1 METETKIFL
10 LLAIWP
16 NSGRIIPMMDEKTQ
30 AGVLTRAK
38 IFKALAH
45 PSRLFILE
53 QLAEGERCVCDLTDM
68 IGADISTI
76 SKHLSVL
83 KSAGVIHAE
92 KRGLQVFYRLKMP
105 CILRFFECVGEVVQA
120 NAKEQWDIVKI
131 SERQAAKGRRARD

>member
-1 METETKIFL
+1 
-10 LLAIWP
+10 
-16 NSGRIIPMMDEKTQ
+16 MMDEKTQ
-30 AGVLTRAK
+30 AGLLTRAK

-83 KSAGVIHAE
+83 RSAGVIHAE

-120 NAKEQWDIVKI
+120 NAKEQWDIMKI
-131 SERQAAKGRRARD
+131 NERQAAKGLRARKGYAIG

>member
-1 METETKIFL
+1 METEKQIFL

-16 NSGRIIPMMDEKTQ
+16 ISGRIIHMMDEKIQ
-30 AGVLTRAK
+30 AGLLTRAK

-53 QLAEGERCVCDLTDM
+53 QLAEGERCVCELTDM

-105 CILRFFECVGEVVQA
+105 CILRFFECVGEVVET
-120 NAKEQWDIVKI
+120 NAKEQWEIVNPKI
-131 SERQAAKGRRARD
+131 NPPARTRRRGK

>member
-1 METETKIFL
+1 MINTKV
-10 LLAIWP
+10 
-16 NSGRIIPMMDEKTQ
+16 Q
-30 AGVLTRAK
+30 ARLLTRAK

-45 PSRLFILE
+45 PSRLFMLE
-53 QLAEGERCVCDLTDM
+53 QLAEGERCVCELTDM

-105 CILRFFECVGEVVQA
+105 CILRFFECVGDVIET
-120 NAKEQWDIVKI
+120 NAIEQWDIANEN
-131 SERQAAKGRRARD
+131 ERCLVRARRTRNEAVNS

>member
-1 METETKIFL
+1 
-10 LLAIWP
+10 
-16 NSGRIIPMMDEKTQ
+16 MMDEKTQ
-30 AGVLTRAK
+30 AGLTTRAK

-105 CILRFFECVGEVVQA
+105 CILRFFECVGEVVQT
-120 NAKEQWDIVKI
+120 NAKEQWEIMK
-131 SERQAAKGRRARD
+131 SHERQAVKSRRAGNGHANG